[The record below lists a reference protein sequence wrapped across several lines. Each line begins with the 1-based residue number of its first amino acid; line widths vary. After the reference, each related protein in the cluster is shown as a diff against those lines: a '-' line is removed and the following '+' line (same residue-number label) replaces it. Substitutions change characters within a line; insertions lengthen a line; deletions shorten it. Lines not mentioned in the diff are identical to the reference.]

1 MFLFF
6 PIISIFSPEVVGSFK
21 NKQYIHLK
29 MKDITKDDLCIE
41 TRDLQMN
48 RVHTGPR
55 KKINTLL
62 EIMYEPLKLLNQSQK

>member
-1 MFLFF
+1 
-6 PIISIFSPEVVGSFK
+6 
-21 NKQYIHLK
+21 

-62 EIMYEPLKLLNQSQK
+62 EITYEPLKLLNQSQK